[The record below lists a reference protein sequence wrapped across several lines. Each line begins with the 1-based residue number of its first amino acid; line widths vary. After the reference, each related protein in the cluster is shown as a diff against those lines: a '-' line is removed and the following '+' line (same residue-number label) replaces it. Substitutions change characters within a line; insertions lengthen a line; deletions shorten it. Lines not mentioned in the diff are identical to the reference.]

1 MFDQASSL
9 REIMKNIEKEG
20 VNKIIQPQFTQ
31 KIPTVIA
38 VSGGKGGVGKTLTT
52 ANLGLCMAR
61 LGMRTL
67 LIDGDFGLANLDVVL
82 NLRPKYTLDD
92 VLCGERHLKEIIMT
106 GPEGVRIIPSSSGV
120 MKVPEL
126 DKLQKLVLLDQIEAL
141 DEEFDVVIIDTPAGV
156 SKNVQYWTTSAAEII
171 MVVTPEPTS
180 LADCYAS
187 IKILAQ
193 VTSENSF
200 KLIVNMAHNDQEAK
214 RIYEKISTLA
224 DEYLQ
229 VRVEYLGF
237 IPFDESVRASVR
249 ERVPYVQR
257 YPFSLA
263 SQGLRDI
270 SRQIVT
276 QSTVGQLKGTMQF
289 FWRRMIAAN
298 NNEVFAYK

>member
-1 MFDQASSL
+1 MRNAQK
-9 REIMKNIEKEG
+9 EKNI
-20 VNKIIQPQFTQ
+20 VPSNLIYQP
-31 KIPTVIA
+31 KIPTVLA

-61 LGMRTL
+61 MGMRTL

-82 NLRPKYTLDD
+82 NLRPQFTLDD
-92 VLCGERHLKEIIMT
+92 VLCGERHLKDIIMT
-106 GPEGVRIIPSSSGV
+106 GAEGIRVIPSSSGV

-126 DKLQKLVLLDQIEAL
+126 DKLQKLMLLDQIESL

-156 SKNVQYWTTSAAEII
+156 SKNVQYWTSSSSEVI

-187 IKILAQ
+187 IKILSQMTAEK
-193 VTSENSF
+193 TF
-200 KLIVNMAHNDQEAK
+200 KLIVNMVRNDIEAK
-214 RIYEKISTLA
+214 KIYEKISSLS

-229 VRVEYLGF
+229 VRVDYLGY
-237 IPFDESVRASVR
+237 IPFDESVRNSVR
-249 ERVPYVQR
+249 ERVPYVQK
-257 YPFSLA
+257 YPFSSA

-276 QSTVGQLKGTMQF
+276 QGTVGQLKGTMQF
-289 FWRRMIAAN
+289 FWRKMVSAHTPDILS
-298 NNEVFAYK
+298 YK